1 MTTYPLF
8 SAAALTIAVFQ
19 TRKNAMAI
27 SSENRKTGIFTGD
40 GKTTRYPFD
49 FRILKTEHIAVI
61 TDDAIGNEHILSEGR
76 DYTAALETDG
86 GHIDLAAP
94 LAQGRRLVIVSNQP
108 YLQPAVFTN
117 HGGFYPA
124 NLNDALD
131 KLVIQDQQIREQV
144 GRALK
149 VSVISGI
156 DLTLPAPSP
165 GKGIGW
171 NADGSALINT
181 DHLQRAQSAADTAV
195 QRAEQI
201 QNILRN
207 TKDIPKTVS
216 SVAKLRQEENEGRP
230 AFVASYYENGTTG
243 GGTFI
248 PDPADKTTPD
258 DGVTVIVGK
267 DGTRW
272 KRSDGKLTLADAGAQ
287 NTEADKGDA
296 LARILAAGRIA
307 LIDRQET
314 ISLSLSGAKQFM
326 QATGRVEFAANTT
339 INLPAGTIDFDK
351 RLLLDNPTLGK
362 LTIKGSPAVKI
373 KAAGARAAGGAN
385 RTCLIEYDMPANHG
399 IAAGDYII
407 ATEAAGTGTYKA
419 AEGCYKV
426 QTASAEKITVL
437 CPFFDTPPDFT
448 VSGISLYHIRTVL
461 RWTGESVG
469 MAVVSSLEEL
479 RDVVL
484 LGSYDSTNGIPS
496 DSPADGLQIGSAVNT
511 PETGITAGQRLT
523 TGSFYGCRLGII
535 GWHGN
540 GIQVLG
546 GSATFVIAAAC
557 GNGWR
562 GFQSGDGA
570 TLSAK
575 GAAAHGNGSSGFE
588 AEAGGFLDAA
598 NSSAVGNRE
607 QGYYA
612 IGTASISAIR
622 AVAAGNGASG
632 FEAKKNGNII
642 ADKAVAQHN
651 NIGVSAVSG
660 TVFAGSGATVTDNK
674 TADIRTSAGGEAD
687 LSGAAA
693 VGKINQDNMS
703 GSLIR
708 NRDGRVVHA
717 KTVALHQDESHS
729 FSSNFSSSGEL
740 NLFLNG
746 SHLLRLKPDG
756 TFSAASDATQPLG
769 SLSSRW
775 AQIYSSTAAIST
787 SDAREKQDIGD
798 IPDTVIDAWRKV
810 KIKQYRWIAAVAEK
824 GTGARFHSGLIAQTI
839 KDTFEEAGLDA
850 QHYGLLCLDQWPEAP
865 AVPAV
870 TDENGNILIP
880 GTPYRPAGSRWGIRA
895 EECLFLEAE
904 SNRRLIENLKRRI
917 EALESEKN
925 A

>member
-1 MTTYPLF
+1 
-8 SAAALTIAVFQ
+8 
-19 TRKNAMAI
+19 MAI

-216 SVAKLRQEENEGRP
+216 SVAKPRQEENEGRP
-230 AFVASYYENGTTG
+230 AFVASYYEDGTTG

-287 NTEADKGDA
+287 NTADEKGDA

-307 LIDRQET
+307 LLDRQET
-314 ISLSLSGAKQFM
+314 ISLSLAGAKQFM
-326 QATGRVEFAANTT
+326 QATGRVEFAANATVS
-339 INLPAGTIDFDK
+339 LPAGAIDFDK

-362 LTIKGSPAVKI
+362 LTLKGSPAVKI
-373 KAAGARAAGGAN
+373 KAAGARAAGGTERAY
-385 RTCLIEYDMPANHG
+385 LIEYTVPANHG
-399 IAAGDYII
+399 ISAGDYII
-407 ATEAAGTGTYKA
+407 ATEAAGTGAYKA

-426 QTASAEKITVL
+426 QTAEPGKITVL
-437 CPFFDTPPDFT
+437 CPFFNQPPAFT
-448 VSGISLYHIRTVL
+448 VSSISIYHIKTVL

-469 MAVVSSLEEL
+469 MAVTTGLEEM
-479 RDVVL
+479 RDLVL
-484 LGSYDSTNGIPS
+484 LGSYDGTNGIPS

-511 PETGITAGQRLT
+511 PETGLTAGQRLT
-523 TGSFYGCRLGII
+523 TGSFYGCRIGIT

-651 NIGVSAVSG
+651 AVGVSADSG
-660 TVFAGSGATVTDNK
+660 IVFIGNGSTVTDNQTGDVK
-674 TADIRTSAGGEAD
+674 TAAGGKAD
-687 LSGAAA
+687 LYGAAA
-693 VGKINQDNMS
+693 VGKISQTNLSENV
-703 GSLIR
+703 IR
-708 NRDGRVVHA
+708 DQTGKTVHA
-717 KTVALHQDESHS
+717 KTVALYQDESHS

-756 TFSAASDATQPLG
+756 TFSAVTDAAQPLG
-769 SLSSRW
+769 SPVSRW

-798 IPDTVIDAWRKV
+798 IPDAVIDAWRKV